1 MFLMSQVKKSSQC
14 QLRDKKHQYFSIVSL
29 PTDTVIVDHAV
40 YNGIGRYGLYRMSQ
54 FWGISEIF
62 LDATKNTKIPLTYHL
77 ILCLM

>member
-40 YNGIGRYGLYRMSQ
+40 YNGIRPI
-54 FWGISEIF
+54 WVI
-62 LDATKNTKIPLTYHL
+62 LDESIVGYF
-77 ILCLM
+77 